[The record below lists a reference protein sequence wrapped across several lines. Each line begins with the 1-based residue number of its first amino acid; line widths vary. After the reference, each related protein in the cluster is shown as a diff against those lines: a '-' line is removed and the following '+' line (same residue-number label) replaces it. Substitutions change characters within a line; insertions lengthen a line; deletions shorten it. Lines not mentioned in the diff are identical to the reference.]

1 MTDQLRRHLPTIA
14 FAACLILLV
23 GIRLAAIYGRTQL
36 HSDEVFSVMLA
47 RHNRAYVQALP
58 EGTYTG
64 AQLKDVLAREHS
76 LGEDLASLHSNNY
89 DIPHASMYYMALRVA
104 LEPTADGWDAQAVAR
119 AGGWLNIIFMV
130 VAFWAMWRIGTLVFG
145 RERWWLTLAIITAAM
160 ATRTAVFDTMFVREY
175 QMAQMWLTLL
185 ALCAVKICIKLRD
198 SHISLKLYA
207 ALAVTVCGAL
217 STGYLNAI
225 YVGLVGVGLMVA
237 AARRRRYADIGWLA
251 LSAAVAV
258 GLCWIIYTGFFNFLL
273 HPTVHTRGGFAHGGA
288 AVQRVAGWLGS
299 DTLTWTG
306 TVACA
311 AIFGLLVWKKRL
323 GQLRNYA
330 AVLWLAFGAI
340 IAIFLTDYAS
350 VLHQA
355 RYTFPLL
362 PLAMLLPGALIAALD
377 DSTSRSAATVWATYY
392 IALALL
398 WPVRTNYGWQ
408 QMAPQMENGA
418 VFYRLNPNELP
429 QAIPVLRDDAAYIVT
444 SKTDTVHAHPEMPIV
459 TRLAPPVPVKSLRAF
474 TGPLKLYTAKTAGQ
488 AQAASDNAVKA
499 DSTVKVNSAEKIDTA
514 DMTKR

>member
-1 MTDQLRRHLPTIA
+1 
-14 FAACLILLV
+14 
-23 GIRLAAIYGRTQL
+23 
-36 HSDEVFSVMLA
+36 MLA
-47 RHNRAYVQALP
+47 RHNQAYVKALP
-58 EGTYTG
+58 EGTYSG
-64 AQLKDVLAREHS
+64 AQLKEVLTHEHS
-76 LGEDLASLHSNNY
+76 LTEDLASLHSNNY

-104 LEPTADGWDAQAVAR
+104 LEPLDDGWNAQAVAR
-119 AGGWLNIIFMV
+119 AGGWLNIIFMA
-130 VAFWAMWRIGTLVFG
+130 VAFWAMWRICILVFG
-145 RERWWLTLAIITAAM
+145 RERWWLAAAIVTAAM

-175 QMAQMWLTLL
+175 QMAQMWLALL

-198 SHISLKLYA
+198 SRISYKLYA
-207 ALAVTVCGAL
+207 ALAVTICGAL

-225 YVGLVGVGLMVA
+225 YVGLVGLGLMVA
-237 AARRRRYADIGWLA
+237 GARRRRYADMGGMA
-251 LSAAVAV
+251 VSAVIAV
-258 GLCWIIYTGFFNFLL
+258 GLCWVIYTGYFNFLL
-273 HPTVHTRGGFAHGGA
+273 HSTVHTRGGFANSGA

-311 AIFGLLVWKKRL
+311 AILGLLVWKKRL
-323 GQLRNYA
+323 GQLRQYA
-330 AVLWLAFGAI
+330 PVLWLGLGALV
-340 IAIFLTDYAS
+340 AIFLTDYAS

-408 QMAPQMENGA
+408 QMAPQVENGA

-444 SKTDTVHAHPEMPIV
+444 SKTDTVHAHPDIPIV

-474 TGPLKLYTAKTAGQ
+474 TGPLKLYTAK
-488 AQAASDNAVKA
+488 AAKQPRPV
-499 DSTVKVNSAEKIDTA
+499 AENTPTD
-514 DMTKR
+514 RR

>member
-1 MTDQLRRHLPTIA
+1 MKELLRRHLPIIT

-23 GIRLAAIYGRTQL
+23 GIRLAAIYERTQL

-58 EGTYTG
+58 ESTYSG
-64 AQLKDVLAREHS
+64 AQLKDVLVREHS

-104 LEPTADGWDAQAVAR
+104 LEPLADEWDAQAVAR

-130 VAFWAMWRIGTLVFG
+130 VAFRAMWRIGILVFG

-175 QMAQMWLTLL
+175 QMAQMWLMLL

-198 SHISLKLYA
+198 SRIGFKLYA
-207 ALAVTVCGAL
+207 ALAVVVCGAL

-225 YVGLVGVGLMVA
+225 YVGLVGLGLMTA
-237 AARRRRYADIGWLA
+237 AARRRRYADVGGLA
-251 LSAAVAV
+251 LSAVVAV

-273 HPTVHTRGGFAHGGA
+273 HSTVHTRGSFANGTA

-311 AIFGLLVWKKRL
+311 AIFGLLVWKKRF

-330 AVLWLAFGAI
+330 VVVWLALGAI
-340 IAIFLTDYAS
+340 VAIFLTDYAS

-377 DSTSRSAATVWATYY
+377 DGTSRSAATVWATYY

-408 QMAPQMENGA
+408 QMAPQVENGA

-444 SKTDTVHAHPEMPIV
+444 SKADTVRAHVDMPIV

-474 TGPLKLYTAKTAGQ
+474 TGPLKLYTAKQSQPTPNGTSTPV
-488 AQAASDNAVKA
+488 AANKAVAA
-499 DSTVKVNSAEKIDTA
+499 DT
-514 DMTKR
+514 MGR

>member
-1 MTDQLRRHLPTIA
+1 MKDSLRRHLPTIA
-14 FAACLILLV
+14 FAACLLLLV
-23 GIRLAAIYGRTQL
+23 GIRLAAIYERAQL

-47 RHNRAYVQALP
+47 RHNQAYVQALP
-58 EGTYTG
+58 EGTYSG
-64 AQLKDVLAREHS
+64 AQLKNVLAREHS
-76 LGEDLASLHSNNY
+76 LSEDLASLHSNNY

-104 LEPTADGWDAQAVAR
+104 LESLADGWDAQAVAR

-130 VAFWAMWRIGTLVFG
+130 VAFWAMWRIGTLMFG
-145 RERWWLTLAIITAAM
+145 RERWWLTLAVITAAM

-185 ALCAVKICIKLRD
+185 ALCAVKICIRLRD
-198 SHISLKLYA
+198 NHINLKLYA
-207 ALAVTVCGAL
+207 ALAITVCGAL

-225 YVGLVGVGLMVA
+225 YVGLVGLGLIVA
-237 AARRRRYADIGWLA
+237 AARRRRYADVGGLV
-251 LSAAVAV
+251 LSAVAAVA
-258 GLCWIIYTGFFNFLL
+258 LCWVIYTGFFNFLL
-273 HPTVHTRGGFAHGGA
+273 HSTVHTRGGFSDSGA

-306 TVACA
+306 TVACI

-323 GQLRNYA
+323 WQLRSYA
-330 AVLWLAFGAI
+330 VVVWLALGAI

-408 QMAPQMENGA
+408 QMTPMMDNGA

-444 SKTDTVHAHPEMPIV
+444 SKTDTVRAHADLPIV
-459 TRLAPPVPVKSLRAF
+459 TRLAPPVPIKSLRAL
-474 TGPLKLYTAKTAGQ
+474 TGPLKLYMPKTAKQSQPMSNDTPTPVAT
-488 AQAASDNAVKA
+488 NKAVA
-499 DSTVKVNSAEKIDTA
+499 MDT
-514 DMTKR
+514 TRH

>member
-1 MTDQLRRHLPTIA
+1 MKDQLRRHLPTIA

-58 EGTYTG
+58 EGTYSG
-64 AQLKDVLAREHS
+64 AQLKAVLADKHS
-76 LGEDLASLHSNNY
+76 LGQDIASLHSNNY

-104 LEPTADGWDAQAVAR
+104 LEPLADGWDAQAVTR
-119 AGGWLNIIFMV
+119 AGGWLNIVFMV

-145 RERWWLTLAIITAAM
+145 RERWWLTLAVITAAM

-185 ALCAVKICIKLRD
+185 ALCAVKICLRLKD
-198 SHISLKLYA
+198 KPIGFKLYA
-207 ALAVTVCGAL
+207 TLALTVCGAL

-225 YVGLVGVGLMVA
+225 YVGLVGLGLIVA
-237 AARRRRYADIGWLA
+237 AARRRRYADMGRLA
-251 LSAAVAV
+251 LSAVAAVA
-258 GLCWIIYTGFFNFLL
+258 LCWVIYTGFFNFLL
-273 HPTVHTRGGFAHGGA
+273 HSTVHTRGGFADGGA

-306 TVACA
+306 TVACV
-311 AIFGLLVWKKRL
+311 AIFALLVWKKRL
-323 GQLRNYA
+323 GQLRPYA
-330 AVLWLAFGAI
+330 VVVWLASGAI
-340 IAIFLTDYAS
+340 VAIFLTDYAS

-408 QMAPQMENGA
+408 QMTPMMENGA
-418 VFYRLNPNELP
+418 VFYHLNPNELP

-444 SKTDTVHAHPEMPIV
+444 SKADTVRAHADLPIV
-459 TRLAPPVPVKSLRAF
+459 TRLAPPVPIKSLRAF
-474 TGPLKLYTAKTAGQ
+474 TGPLKLYMPKTAKQ
-488 AQAASDNAVKA
+488 
-499 DSTVKVNSAEKIDTA
+499 
-514 DMTKR
+514 

>member
-1 MTDQLRRHLPTIA
+1 MKDQLRRHLPIIA

-47 RHNRAYVQALP
+47 RHNQAYVQALP
-58 EGTYTG
+58 EGTYSG
-64 AQLKDVLAREHS
+64 AQLKEVLTREHS
-76 LGEDLASLHSNNY
+76 LGEDIASLHSNNY
-89 DIPHASMYYMALRVA
+89 DIPHASMYYMALRIA
-104 LEPTADGWDAQAVAR
+104 LEPLADGWDAQAVAR
-119 AGGWLNIIFMV
+119 AGGWLNIVFMV
-130 VAFWAMWRIGTLVFG
+130 VAFWAMWRIGTIAFG

-160 ATRTAVFDTMFVREY
+160 ATRTAVFDTMFIREY

-185 ALCAVKICIKLRD
+185 ALCAVKICIRLK
-198 SHISLKLYA
+198 SNPVGFKLYA

-225 YVGLVGVGLMVA
+225 YVGLVGLGLMVA
-237 AARRRRYADIGWLA
+237 AARRRRYADVGRLA
-251 LSAAVAV
+251 LSAVAAVA
-258 GLCWIIYTGFFNFLL
+258 LCLIIYTGYFNFLL
-273 HPTVHTRGGFAHGGA
+273 HQTVHTRGGFSDGGA
-288 AVQRVAGWLGS
+288 AIQRVAGWLGS

-306 TVACA
+306 TAACA
-311 AIFGLLVWKKRL
+311 VIFGLLVWKKRL
-323 GQLRNYA
+323 GQLRAYA
-330 AVLWLAFGAI
+330 SVVWLAVGALV
-340 IAIFLTDYAS
+340 AIFLTDYAS

-377 DSTSRSAATVWATYY
+377 DGTSRSAATVWATYY

-408 QMAPQMENGA
+408 QMAPLVENGA

-444 SKTDTVHAHPEMPIV
+444 AKADTVRAHADLPIV
-459 TRLAPPVPVKSLRAF
+459 TRLAPPVPIKSLRAF
-474 TGPLKLYTAKTAGQ
+474 TGPLKLYMPKTAKQSQPTP
-488 AQAASDNAVKA
+488 DNTSAPVATGKA
-499 DSTVKVNSAEKIDTA
+499 IATDTA
-514 DMTKR
+514 RR

>member
-1 MTDQLRRHLPTIA
+1 MKDLLRRHLPAIA
-14 FAACLILLV
+14 LAACLVLLV

-36 HSDEVFSVMLA
+36 HSDEVFSVMLS

-58 EGTYTG
+58 EGSYTG
-64 AQLKDVLAREHS
+64 AQLKEVLTREHS

-104 LEPTADGWDAQAVAR
+104 LEPLDDGWDAQAVAR

-130 VAFWAMWRIGTLVFG
+130 VAFLAMWRIGILVFG

-185 ALCAVKICIKLRD
+185 ALCAVKICIRLKD
-198 SHISLKLYA
+198 KPIGFKLYA
-207 ALAVTVCGAL
+207 ALTITICGAL

-225 YVGLVGVGLMVA
+225 YVAFVGLGLPVA
-237 AARRRRYADIGWLA
+237 AARRRRYSDIGRMA
-251 LSAAVAV
+251 LCAVTAVAM
-258 GLCWIIYTGFFNFLL
+258 CWVIYTGFFNFLL
-273 HPTVHTRGGFAHGGA
+273 HPTVHTRGSFANGGA
-288 AVQRVAGWLGS
+288 SLQRVTLWLGS

-306 TVACA
+306 TIACA
-311 AIFGLLVWKKRL
+311 AVLGILAWKKRL
-323 GQLRNYA
+323 GQLKHYA
-330 AVLWLAFGAI
+330 VVLWLALGAI
-340 IAIFLTDYAS
+340 VAIFLTDYAS

-355 RYTFPLL
+355 RYAFPLL

-377 DSTSRSAATVWATYY
+377 DSTSRSAATVWVTYY

-398 WPVRTNYGWQ
+398 WPVRTNYGWL
-408 QMAPQMENGA
+408 QMAPLVEKGA

-444 SKTDTVHAHPEMPIV
+444 SKADTVRAHTDIPIV
-459 TRLAPPVPVKSLRAF
+459 TRLAPPVAVKSMRAF
-474 TGPLKLYTAKTAGQ
+474 TGPLKLYTT
-488 AQAASDNAVKA
+488 KA
-499 DSTVKVNSAEKIDTA
+499 AEKSQPMPNNTPTA
-514 DMTKR
+514 RR